1 MARVRGKAMAMAM
14 AMAMTMAMAR
24 VRVRVDCEL
33 WQDHREMGRVGGGE
47 AEHEDGGKRG
57 ACHRRLVSGTI
68 VRSAIVRSN

>member
-14 AMAMTMAMAR
+14 AMAMAR